1 MTGSILLVDDN
12 AETLKSLSLRLSE
25 TLNDEAVIVEWQPT
39 EADGD
44 MSVALNN
51 RIGEDTVLV
60 VTDYDLTTTVKGLF
74 GLTIVSWCQK
84 VFVPVGDFSR
94 GNLTALPKEPNLF
107 EMRIP
112 TDHTAASYI
121 ANVFRGF
128 RDIRALIE
136 QNRPLLKEGASL
148 AGVLAEVLDRPYLES
163 QFAAYMSRLGAANS
177 FLLQKLRE
185 FAGPTEPDDQE
196 KIHILAYVLGHV
208 LLNAIL
214 KYPGPILSLP
224 GLAAYIA
231 TVPSEHDA
239 IEEVFGPARYQG
251 PFSALGP
258 LYWRDHVDTILDELG
273 QNTGNQTFDGFGDF
287 NRHVVSGRIGRDL
300 QTHQC
305 QRCNGT
311 KGGYWCPFTSRPVC
325 EREDC
330 SVAAS
335 SWIPQGAQLSRVERE
350 FYDEWAPV
358 LGM

>member
-12 AETLKSLSLRLSE
+12 ADSLTNLSKRLSE
-25 TLNDEAVIVEWQPT
+25 ILKDEASIVEWQPT
-39 EADGD
+39 DSDGD
-44 MSVALNN
+44 MSVALND
-51 RIGEDTVLV
+51 RIGDNTLLV

-84 VFVPVGDFSR
+84 AFVPVGDFSR

-112 TDHTAASYI
+112 TDHTAASHI
-121 ANVFRGF
+121 ANVYRGF

-136 QNRPLLKEGASL
+136 GNRHLLKEGASL
-148 AGVLAEVLDRPYLES
+148 AGVLAEVLGRQHLEN

-185 FAGPTEPDDQE
+185 FAGPAEPNDDE
-196 KIHILAYVLGHV
+196 KVQILAYVLGHV

-214 KYPGPILSLP
+214 KYPGPILSIH
-224 GLAAYIA
+224 GVAAYLA
-231 TVPSEHDA
+231 TGPAEADA
-239 IEEVFGPARYQG
+239 IEEVLGSARYEG

-258 LYWRDHVDTILDELG
+258 HYWRDDVDNILDELG
-273 QNTGNQTFDGFGDF
+273 QHTGNQTFDGFGDF
-287 NRHVVSGRIGRDL
+287 NRYVVSQRIGRDL
-300 QTHQC
+300 QKHEC
-305 QRCNGT
+305 KRCDGV
-311 KGGYWCPFTSRPVC
+311 KGGYWCPFTVRAVC

-335 SWIPQGAQLSRVERE
+335 SWIPQGAQLSRVERD
-350 FYDEWAPV
+350 FYDEWAPI